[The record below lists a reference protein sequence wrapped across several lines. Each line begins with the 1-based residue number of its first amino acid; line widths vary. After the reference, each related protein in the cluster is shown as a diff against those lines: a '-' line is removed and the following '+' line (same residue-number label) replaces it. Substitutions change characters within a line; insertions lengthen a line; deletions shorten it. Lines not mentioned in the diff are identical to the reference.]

1 MASSEA
7 KPIQIFVEGLLLTF
21 QSRSASED
29 GITVRRIP
37 SPRERFCTGFTSHV
51 LHRQVFFVRD
61 SLCRR
66 IRRHVRWCGDRTCGS
81 MRLNA
86 NGVFIVE
93 QPRFLLA
100 RSGLSTSTR
109 NLAEKHGVVADKFE
123 NERNM
128 SVLNSFH
135 GHQPEQVNIP
145 STLSLTVVIS
155 TPNLDCFL
163 NQVIREHESYNN
175 SLSNRIEDS
184 AAAQLKEFHEN
195 IRGSG
200 AGDEVDHE
208 LFPTHT
214 FTGSISDFLRVLR
227 RH

>member
-1 MASSEA
+1 
-7 KPIQIFVEGLLLTF
+7 
-21 QSRSASED
+21 
-29 GITVRRIP
+29 
-37 SPRERFCTGFTSHV
+37 
-51 LHRQVFFVRD
+51 
-61 SLCRR
+61 
-66 IRRHVRWCGDRTCGS
+66 

-100 RSGLSTSTR
+100 RRGVSTSTR

-135 GHQPEQVNIP
+135 GHQPEQV
-145 STLSLTVVIS
+145 TLPHEPYFGRFQPETFSFVI
-155 TPNLDCFL
+155 
-163 NQVIREHESYNN
+163 QVIREHESYNN

-200 AGDEVDHE
+200 GGDEV
-208 LFPTHT
+208 LPWCFPA
-214 FTGSISDFLRVLR
+214 
-227 RH
+227 